1 MPASC
6 FGVGSGFADGRCEQ
20 AGARAVP
27 SRDARRVLHDVECK
41 SADLS
46 GANLSSASFR
56 GADLRW
62 TNLSHTSMGNADV
75 ACSRVGQTIFANI
88 DLRGVLGLDQ
98 VKHEGP
104 STIGIDAITQSRG
117 CVAEV
122 FLRGAGVQDNMIVFA
137 KSLIADPLEFYSCFI
152 SYSTRDQDFADR
164 LYNDLQRAGVAGLH
178 LTVPELGR
186 KLSKSIRL
194 FVSMKRYY

>member
-1 MPASC
+1 
-6 FGVGSGFADGRCEQ
+6 
-20 AGARAVP
+20 
-27 SRDARRVLHDVECK
+27 
-41 SADLS
+41 
-46 GANLSSASFR
+46 
-56 GADLRW
+56 
-62 TNLSHTSMGNADV
+62 MGNADV

-98 VKHEGP
+98 VKHEGS
-104 STIGIDAITQSRG
+104 STIGIGAITQSRG

-122 FLRGAGVQDNMIVFA
+122 FLRGAGVPDNMIVFA

-178 LTVPELGR
+178 LAVP
-186 KLSKSIRL
+186 SWV
-194 FVSMKRYY
+194 VS